1 MKTFREYLTA
11 SEEVEKPESSEIVES
26 NWKDM
31 EEETELLF
39 DELLNLSKK
48 GYVIRHSSTTGIL
61 IKSKRGAVAS
71 LVFDPSNKF

>member
-1 MKTFREYLTA
+1 M
-11 SEEVEKPESSEIVES
+11 VES
-26 NWKDM
+26 KWKDM